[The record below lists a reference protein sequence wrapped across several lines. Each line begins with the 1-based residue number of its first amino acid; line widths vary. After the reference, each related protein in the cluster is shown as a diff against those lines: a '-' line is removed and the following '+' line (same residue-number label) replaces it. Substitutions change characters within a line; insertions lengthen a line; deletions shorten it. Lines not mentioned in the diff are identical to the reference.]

1 MGPDRTSVGRPAV
14 WGCARAGGAA
24 GLSAGR
30 PDRGA
35 VAEHLALQL
44 VGAPLTG
51 VEDLVDVAPGSWLRR
66 GRDGRE
72 QSAMFASV
80 DPDTPAPRREVD
92 PSLLDDALRL
102 AVRRQL
108 VADVPVGV
116 LLSSG
121 IDSSLVLS
129 YAAELGALPAAFTV
143 GFAGFGD
150 YDERGGAAALAARLG
165 VPHEYAEL
173 EVSFD
178 DAVALHAGAFDRPF
192 ADSSAIAT
200 LQLARLARRAVT
212 VVLSGTGGDE
222 LFAGYYRHRAHRL
235 RRAARAIPA
244 GPADALAQRAAGGG
258 GSRRS
263 AAALFAGYLQRLA
276 AAGAGDEAAQYLA
289 LLTRGDA
296 AVAAAAPGAA
306 VDVPATAAAFAR
318 RTGLRRR
325 PDSTPARDF
334 AGHDARSY
342 LPADLL
348 VKEDRSTMAVG
359 LEARVP
365 LLDDAVLA
373 VALAMPD
380 AQKHGLRAGKLPL
393 RRLAEQRLPGGVHR
407 GRKRGFAVPLAPL
420 LAGDWREPARA
431 WLHDVRSDWVDGP
444 RAAALLDGAPL
455 RADGVWSL
463 VTLVAWE
470 RELAA
475 ARARAARL
483 PASRTAV

>member
-1 MGPDRTSVGRPAV
+1 
-14 WGCARAGGAA
+14 
-24 GLSAGR
+24 
-30 PDRGA
+30 
-35 VAEHLALQL
+35 
-44 VGAPLTG
+44 
-51 VEDLVDVAPGSWLRR
+51 
-66 GRDGRE
+66 
-72 QSAMFASV
+72 MFASV
-80 DPDTPAPRREVD
+80 YPDGPAPRRAVD

-129 YAAELGALPAAFTV
+129 YAVELGARPAAFTV

-150 YDERGGAAALAARLG
+150 YDERAGAAALAARLG

-173 EVSFD
+173 EVSFE

-235 RRAARAIPA
+235 RRVARAVPA
-244 GPADALAQRAAGGG
+244 APAAALAQRAAGGG
-258 GSRRS
+258 GSRRN

-276 AAGAGDEAAQYLA
+276 AAGAADEAAQYLA

-296 AVAAAAPGAA
+296 AVGAAPGAA

-325 PDSTPARDF
+325 PQSTPARDF

-365 LLDDAVLA
+365 LLDDAVLD

-393 RRLAEQRLPGGVHR
+393 RRLAAQRLPGGVHR

-431 WLHDVRSDWVDGP
+431 WLQDVPSDWVDGQ

-455 RADGVWSL
+455 PADGIWSL